1 MGAVRTILFLL
12 LAFPAFSQTTPNE
25 VENVDFLV
33 TFGGDSETSWG
44 DNDFIQVYF
53 FVLPETQTQPF
64 YIRIF
69 DPDTGGKWDELKGAA
84 NTKVKYSF
92 LGGNGVYS
100 EPDSLDFTRSDAY
113 EGGSLIWS
121 RVFDHSPQY
130 DDQWYTI
137 GPFSHLQGE
146 YMGAEKAYYFKM
158 IAEGVS
164 GDDGNLY
171 KYSISLSPEDNIE
184 APGANAF
191 TFSYTLRLPDEPGAV
206 SHIYPFI
213 YSNVVAVNIHN
224 FDFDHGGKMY
234 LYSVSK
240 NRHPI
245 KTGGDNVWTT
255 SHHKMDPEELNS
267 TIDVQIVNNG
277 MKNNNIVIVITNEY
291 NKPVPFYTV
300 PIGGPPKYKYKAT
313 VTYTNE

>member
-1 MGAVRTILFLL
+1 MIYAQI
-12 LAFPAFSQTTPNE
+12 TPNE

-44 DNDFIQVYF
+44 DNDFVQVYF
-53 FVLPETQTQPF
+53 FVIPETQSQPF

-69 DPDTGGKWDELKGAA
+69 DPDTGGQWDELKGHA
-84 NTKVKYSF
+84 NTRVKYSF
-92 LGGNGVYS
+92 FGGKGAYS
-100 EPDSLDFTRSDAY
+100 EPDSLDFNIRDAY
-113 EGGSLIWS
+113 QGGSLLWS
-121 RVFDHSPQY
+121 RVFDQSSNY
-130 DDQWYTI
+130 DNQWYTI
-137 GPFSHLQGE
+137 GPFSHLQGD
-146 YMGAEKAYYFKM
+146 YMAAEKSYYFKI
-158 IAEGVS
+158 IADGVK

-171 KYSISLSPEDNIE
+171 KYSISLSPDLNIE
-184 APGANAF
+184 VPGANAF
-191 TFSYTLRLPDEPGAV
+191 TFSYTLRLPDDPSRV

-224 FDFDHGGKMY
+224 FDFDLGGKMY

-240 NRHPI
+240 NRHVI
-245 KTGGDNVWTT
+245 KTGGENVWMT

-267 TIDVQIVNNG
+267 TIDIQIVNNG